1 MTKAAQKLI
10 ESFEVLTEED
20 RHEVLVE
27 LLRQPI
33 EAGYGSPAEEEL
45 RYSADQIFLEY
56 DEREARE

>member
-10 ESFEVLTEED
+10 QSFEVLTEED

-33 EAGYGSPAEEEL
+33 EAGYGAPSEEEL

-56 DEREARE
+56 DECEARE